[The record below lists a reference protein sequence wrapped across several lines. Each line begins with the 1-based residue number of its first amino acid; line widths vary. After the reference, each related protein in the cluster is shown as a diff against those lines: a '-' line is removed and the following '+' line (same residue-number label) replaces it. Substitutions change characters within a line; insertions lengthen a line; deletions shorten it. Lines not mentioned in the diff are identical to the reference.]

1 MRERLARLAVLSASL
16 LAFAAPSAAQVY
28 TGRMDITVTDSTGA
42 ILPGVAVEI
51 TGPQRATQVSD
62 SRGEVRFLNLP
73 PGTYVVTAKLQ
84 GFGDY
89 NNKNVPVKAGEGVP
103 LKISLAVGAVT
114 QDIEVTSE
122 TPIIDPKRTTTSTN
136 ITQAE
141 LQQIPSSRDPWV
153 VLQTVPGVI
162 VDRVNVGGAESGQQ
176 SNYQAKGAASGDNTW
191 NIDGIAITDMSALGS
206 SPTYY
211 DFDMF
216 QEMQVTTGGAS
227 LQSATP
233 GVGLNFVLKSGTN
246 TPHGSAR
253 IYYEDEDMQSNNLP
267 DDLKATLGGLTGKGN
282 RINLYK
288 DYGFELGGPVWRDRV
303 WAWGAYGKT
312 DVTLLTLANTPDQT
326 ILENTSFKATG
337 QVSSAL
343 RGNFTFFR
351 GDKLKYGRSAGPTRP
366 PETTWNQSGPTSVY
380 KGEANLSLGNNMF
393 VTGRYA
399 YVDGGFA
406 LTPQGGLST
415 PYYQDD
421 ADVFRGSYQH
431 YETIRPQW
439 QTTAD
444 GNYFAGKH
452 EIKFGF
458 GWRRADVDSTT
469 IIPGGTGPNYVI
481 TTHDGYPNMI
491 ADVYVANNNT
501 SARGQYTNAY
511 IGDTISLDRL
521 TINLGVRW
529 DRQAGSVKAN
539 TQVGSALLP
548 TLLPDLTS
556 NARND
561 VIVWN
566 AITPRIGVSYAM
578 DEARKTIARASYSS
592 FASQLNAGAGNFMS
606 TVGGRGVY
614 FYDVIDSN
622 GNRVVDAAEIAG
634 RTCNNALVAA
644 GACNYYGFD
653 INNPGNVGEP
663 IHTVGEYDTPI
674 THEFQLGLDREV
686 VPNFG
691 VSGTFTW
698 RNFTNFNWRNNG
710 LTGSAYSE
718 IGTLT
723 GTDPA
728 IGSYSVPIYGITAA
742 QLPTNRAATT
752 YRDREGYSQRYWGL
766 ELAATKRLSNRW
778 MARFG
783 FSTNDHREYFDSAD
797 ALTDPTPTQASPN
810 DDGGLVVRSS
820 TGSGK
825 SGIFQV
831 LPKYQFILTGMYQA
845 GWGINLAANMVNR
858 QGFAMQY
865 MLNPVDTRTISAAG
879 DANAR
884 NKAVFLLNEAG
895 DQRLPAVTS
904 LDLRV
909 GKEFGF
915 KTTRFNVDVDIFNAL
930 NADTI
935 LGRQYNLAATT
946 ANNVLEI
953 MNPRVLR
960 LGLRF
965 NF

>member
-1 MRERLARLAVLSASL
+1 MRERLARLAVLCASL

-42 ILPGVAVEI
+42 ILPGVTVEI
-51 TGPQRATQVSD
+51 TGPQRATAVSD
-62 SRGEVRFLNLP
+62 SRGEARFLNLP
-73 PGTYVVTAKLQ
+73 PGTYAVTAKLQ

-89 NNKNVPVKAGEGVP
+89 NNKNVPVKTGEGVP
-103 LKISLAVGAVT
+103 LKITMAVGAVT

-176 SNYQAKGAASGDNTW
+176 SSYQAKGAAGTDNTW
-191 NIDGIAITDMSALGS
+191 NIDGIAITDMGALGS

-233 GVGLNFVLKSGTN
+233 GVGLNFVLKGGTN

-267 DDLKATLGGLTGKGN
+267 DDLKSSLGGVTGKGN

-288 DYGFELGGPVWRDRV
+288 DYGFELGGPLWKDRI

-312 DVTLLTLANTPDQT
+312 DVTLLTLTNTPDQT

-351 GDKLKYGRSAGPTRP
+351 GDKLKYGRNAGPLRP

-380 KGEANLSLGNNMF
+380 KGEANVSIGNNMF

-406 LTPQGGLST
+406 LTPQGGMAT
-415 PYYQDD
+415 PYYIDD
-421 ADVFRGSYQH
+421 GGSYRGSYIH

-439 QTTAD
+439 QGTMD

-458 GWRRADVDSTT
+458 GWRRADVDSNSLV
-469 IIPGGTGPNYVI
+469 PGFGGTNGII
-481 TTHDGYPNMI
+481 TTHTSYPSMQ
-491 ADVYVANNNT
+491 ADVYVGNQVT
-501 SARGQYTNAY
+501 SSQGKYLHGF
-511 IGDTISLDRL
+511 IGDTISLDRW
-521 TINLGVRW
+521 TINAGLRW
-529 DRQAGSVKAN
+529 DRQGGSVKAN
-539 TQVGSALLP
+539 SQVGSDLLP

-556 NARND
+556 TARED

-566 AITPRIGVSYAM
+566 SITPRVGVSYAM
-578 DEARKTIARASYSS
+578 DEARKTIARASYAS
-592 FASQLNAGAGNFMS
+592 FASQMGATSANFMS

-614 FYDVIDSN
+614 FYDVIDTN
-622 GNRVVDAAEIAG
+622 GNRTVDAAEIAG
-634 RTCNNALVAA
+634 RTCNNDLVAA
-644 GACNYYGFD
+644 GQCSYYGFD
-653 INNPGNVGEP
+653 INNPGNVGTP
-663 IHTVGEYDTPI
+663 IHTIGEYDTPM
-674 THEFQLGLDREV
+674 THEFQLGLDRELMT
-686 VPNFG
+686 NFG
-691 VSGTFTW
+691 ISGTFTW
-698 RNFTNFNWRNNG
+698 RGFSNFNWRNNG
-710 LTGSAYSE
+710 LVGSAYSV
-718 IGTLT
+718 IGNLT
-723 GTDPA
+723 GTHPA
-728 IGSYSVPIYGITAA
+728 IGSYDVPVYGVTAA

-752 YRDREGYSQRYWGL
+752 YRDRDGYSQRYWGL
-766 ELAATKRLSNRW
+766 EMSATKRLSNRW

-783 FSTNDHREYFDSAD
+783 FSTNDHREYFDSLD
-797 ALTDPTPTQASPN
+797 AMTDPTPTQAGPN
-810 DDGGLVVRSS
+810 VDGGLVVRSS
-820 TGSGK
+820 GGSGK

-831 LPKYQFILTGMYQA
+831 LPKYQFIATGLYQA

-865 MLNPVDTRTISAAG
+865 MRSPVDTRTISPAG

-884 NKAVFLLNEAG
+884 NKAIFLLDEAG
-895 DQRLPAVTS
+895 DERLPGVTS

-909 GKEFGF
+909 GKEFAF
-915 KTTRFNVDVDIFNAL
+915 KTTRFNIDVDLFNAL

-935 LGRQYNLAATT
+935 LGRQYNLQATT